1 MALTGTVPGMT
12 AALPNDRFAS
22 LLADA
27 PASMTVRQVATALS
41 ISEHVVRRLLT
52 TSDLEGV
59 KVGREWRI
67 LREDLLSY
75 LAHRSNRVI
84 DAR

>member
-1 MALTGTVPGMT
+1 
-12 AALPNDRFAS
+12 
-22 LLADA
+22 
-27 PASMTVRQVATALS
+27 MTVRQVATALS

-75 LAHRSNRVI
+75 LEHRSNKVI

>member
-1 MALTGTVPGMT
+1 M
-12 AALPNDRFAS
+12 AALAHDRFAA
-22 LLADA
+22 LLSDA

-52 TSDLEGV
+52 TSELEGV
-59 KVGREWRI
+59 KVGREWRV
-67 LREDLLSY
+67 LRTDLLSY
-75 LAHRSNRVI
+75 LEQRSNRSV

>member
-1 MALTGTVPGMT
+1 MA
-12 AALPNDRFAS
+12 AAHSNDRFAA

-52 TSDLEGV
+52 TSELQGV

-67 LREDLLSY
+67 LRDDLLSY
-75 LAHRSNRVI
+75 LEQRSNKAI
-84 DAR
+84 DTR